1 MYIFRF
7 RTCYFAYRALLDV
20 TVPIIS
26 TFAKDNY
33 PVRLY

>member
-1 MYIFRF
+1 MYIFRL

-20 TVPIIS
+20 TVPTIS

-33 PVRLY
+33 SVRLH